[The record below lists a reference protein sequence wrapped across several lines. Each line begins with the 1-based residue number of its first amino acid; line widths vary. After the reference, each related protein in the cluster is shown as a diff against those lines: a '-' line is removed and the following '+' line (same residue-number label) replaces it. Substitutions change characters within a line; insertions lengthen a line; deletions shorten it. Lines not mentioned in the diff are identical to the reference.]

1 MNRFDLLVQ
10 IVFTLT
16 LVHLAFDAPTDALF
30 DLEDVDFDFHLTHDV
45 FKAGF
50 DAAQFKHF
58 LLDFKFNRQMR
69 DDGVRQMRTIVNG
82 RQRIQNLHRDF
93 FVQLDVLL
101 EFLQHRAAQGLNLS
115 TATIN
120 IADDFRLRLQEIVF
134 IHNL

>member
-1 MNRFDLLVQ
+1 M
-10 IVFTLT
+10 I
-16 LVHLAFDAPTDALF
+16 
-30 DLEDVDFDFHLTHDV
+30 
-45 FKAGF
+45 
-50 DAAQFKHF
+50 AAQFKHF

-69 DDGVRQMRTIVNG
+69 DDGVCQMRTIVNG

-120 IADDFRLRLQEIVF
+120 IADDARACKKLSLSTISESKARDLPSTKFLTVPSGSLSNCTMRDTQPMR
-134 IHNL
+134 HH